1 MSTHDISNSETK
13 DNRNLENVKIRDLK
27 DSLENKNENGNERLS
42 VQEADARVE
51 ARLSGTGIVEDKLNK
66 RQDISFGRTSGCAKF
81 CAKVHDGTSVHGTY

>member
-27 DSLENKNENGNERLS
+27 DSLENKNERLS

-51 ARLSGTGIVEDKLNK
+51 TRLSGVGIVEDKLNK